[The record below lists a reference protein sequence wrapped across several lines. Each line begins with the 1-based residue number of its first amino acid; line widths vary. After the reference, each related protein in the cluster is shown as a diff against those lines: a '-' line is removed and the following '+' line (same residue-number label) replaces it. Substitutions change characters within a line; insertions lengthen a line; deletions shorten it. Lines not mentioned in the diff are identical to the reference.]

1 MIPFSLSFAVDAVS
15 GDYHGPQDLLSKT
28 IDNVTIDSRSVR
40 PGTLF
45 VPVIGRVFDGH
56 SFIPAAVSAGSLC
69 VLSDRE
75 IKGTPYILV
84 PDTTDAL
91 QRLAE
96 AYLLANRIPVVGV
109 TGSAGKTSTKE
120 MLYSVLSRHFSAYKT
135 PGNLNNQTGVP
146 QAVFQIGKEHEV
158 AVLELGTNHP
168 GEIRS
173 LARIVRPDICVIT
186 NIGVAHIEFFGSR
199 ENIFRGKTEMLE
211 YMQPDGHAVVN
222 GDDDFLCTLPDA
234 VTYGLG
240 SGNVFRAEN
249 IQDCGLD
256 GSEFDV
262 LLHDRPVHIHVPA
275 PGHHMIYNA
284 LAAIAVGSLF
294 GMNAAEIS
302 EGVSSYKPFAGRL
315 ETKRVGGITVLDD
328 SYNANPASM
337 RSSIDVLK
345 YARGRKVCILGD
357 MFELGEK
364 SEAFHREVGRYASES
379 GIDLV
384 LCVGKEAEY
393 MYASA
398 SSLTPDRCLYFND
411 CSSLIDA
418 LPSLVH
424 PDDTVLVKASR
435 GMHLEQIVQFFMDGY
450 VQK

>member
-1 MIPFSLSFAVDAVS
+1 MIPFSLSFAANAVS
-15 GDYHGPQDLLSKT
+15 GKYCGPRELLSCMV
-28 IDNVTIDSRSVR
+28 DNVTIDSRSVC

-45 VPVIGRVFDGH
+45 IPVVGRVFDGH
-56 SFIPAAVSAGSLC
+56 AFIPAAADSGALC

-75 IKGTPYILV
+75 VEGSPYILV
-84 PDTTDAL
+84 SDTTEAL

-96 AYLLANRIPVVGV
+96 AYLSANRIPVVGV

-120 MLYSVLSRHFSAYKT
+120 MLYSVLSQHFRAYRT

-146 QAVFQIGKEHEV
+146 QAVFQIEKDHEL

-222 GDDDFLCTLPDA
+222 GDDDFLCSVPDA
-234 VTYGLG
+234 VTYGMN
-240 SGNVFRAEN
+240 SGNRFRAEN
-249 IQDCGLD
+249 VQDCGLD
-256 GSEFDV
+256 GSEFDISLSGRTV
-262 LLHDRPVHIHVPA
+262 RFHVPA
-275 PGHHMIYNA
+275 PGRHMVYNA

-294 GMNAAEIS
+294 GMDPEKIS
-302 EGVSSYKPFAGRL
+302 AGVSSYKPFAGRL
-315 ETKRVGGITVLDD
+315 EIKRINGITVLDD

-337 RSSIDVLK
+337 KSSIDVLQ
-345 YARGRKVCILGD
+345 YARGRKVCVLGD

-364 SEAFHREVGRYASES
+364 SEEFHREVGAYASES
-379 GIDLV
+379 GADLI
-384 LCVGKEAEY
+384 LCVGTDSEH

-398 SSLTPDRCLYFND
+398 SASMPERCYYYRDSGSLT
-411 CSSLIDA
+411 DA
-418 LPSLVH
+418 LPALIR
-424 PDDTVLVKASR
+424 PGDTVLVKASR
-435 GMHLEQIVQFFMDGY
+435 GMHLEQIVQFIMDGFN
-450 VQK
+450 QK